1 MSEPSP
7 LQSMFSELNKAIHV
21 SDYKQVLK
29 ISNKIIHSKDGN
41 KDEKAMHCK
50 VVALIYLGQ
59 FEEALKFIQTTP
71 EIKNS
76 LIFEKAYCHF
86 RLHQMNEALDAINES
101 KDLENRQMEL
111 KAQIL
116 FKLGSYEEALSLYKK
131 LIKECADDFE
141 SERKANLLAATASM
155 ALWKNQS
162 TEIKLP
168 LNTYE
173 QMYNKGCELLG
184 KGKSK
189 EGEKMLE
196 NAIKA
201 CKEYFAEYS
210 ESEEEELQEELSP
223 LQVQL
228 AYAIQLQGREEE
240 ALKIYNQVLRSRPS
254 DVGTVAIASNNIIT
268 INREQNVFDSKKKLK
283 ATLLPEIQKKLIPKQ
298 LSLMERNKALLY
310 MYSNQWEACRKLL
323 KNLQRAEKNSD
334 VPCLIQASQLHREKN
349 YEKAIGYLEDFIE
362 NHSDPDVHSIDLTH
376 IKLTLVQFLYRQGY
390 IDRACDVLES
400 IGEMSHTPGIVSLL
414 IALCGQKKGKESK
427 AIKIFNE
434 AVAWHKKR
442 KSADEIQRKL
452 LWENAQYKIKH
463 GRHERAA
470 EMLEKLRVMD
480 HNNVKVLAQLIFA
493 YSMFNPTKAHQLS
506 EDLPSL
512 EQMSVSVDVESL
524 EKNATQLL
532 APRYIKRQAKQLAK
546 MQESKGKEKGSGDKP
561 VPKKDLVSEAKTDQT
576 IKTDKKKRK
585 KKKKRLPKDFNPTME
600 PDPERWTP
608 LRERSYYK
616 GRRRDKKKGV
626 STGTQGTA
634 GSAVTDNLDMSKGS
648 TGSATTTSKPVSSPQ
663 VTPKP
668 PAGARP
674 KGKQTARSRKKKGK
688 GGW

>member
-1 MSEPSP
+1 MAEPNP

-50 VVALIYLGQ
+50 VVSLIYLSQ

-71 EIKNS
+71 EIQNV

-86 RLHQMNEALDAINES
+86 RLRQMDDALDAVNES
-101 KDLENRQMEL
+101 KELDNRQMEL

-116 FKLGSYEEALSLYKK
+116 FKLGSYKEALSLYKK
-131 LIKECADDFE
+131 LVKECADDFE

-155 ALWKNQS
+155 ALWENQH

-201 CKEYFAEYS
+201 CKDYFAEYP
-210 ESEEEELQEELSP
+210 ESEEEEIQDELSP

-228 AYAIQLQGREEE
+228 GYALQLQGREEE

-283 ATLLPEIQKKLIPKQ
+283 ATLLPEIQQKLVPKQ
-298 LSLMERNKALLY
+298 LSLMEINKALLY
-310 MYSNQWEACRKLL
+310 MYSNQWDACRKLL
-323 KNLQRAEKNSD
+323 KNLQRSNKNSD
-334 VPCLIQASQLHREKN
+334 VPCLIQASQLQREKN
-349 YEKAIGYLEDFIE
+349 YEKAIAYLEDFIE

-376 IKLTLVQFLYRQGY
+376 IKLTLVQFLYSQGH
-390 IDRACDVLES
+390 IDRACNVLES
-400 IGEMSHTPGIVSLL
+400 IDQICQTPGIVSL
-414 IALCGQKKGKESK
+414 IVALCEQKKGKESK
-427 AIKIFNE
+427 AIKILNN
-434 AVAWHKKR
+434 AVAWHKK
-442 KSADEIQRKL
+442 KQSADAIQRKL

-463 GRHERAA
+463 GRHEQAA
-470 EMLEKLRVMD
+470 EMLEKLQVVD

-512 EQMSVSVDVESL
+512 EEMSVSVDVESL
-524 EKNATQLL
+524 ERNATQLL
-532 APRYIKRQAKQLAK
+532 APRYVKRQAKQLAK
-546 MQESKGKEKGSGDKP
+546 MQENKEKASGDKAAS
-561 VPKKDLVSEAKTDQT
+561 KKAVVSEAKTDQV

-585 KKKKRLPKDFNPTME
+585 KKKKRLPKEFNPSVE

-616 GRRRDKKKGV
+616 GRRRDKRKGV
-626 STGTQGTA
+626 GTGTQGTA
-634 GSAVTDNLDMSKGS
+634 GSAVTDNLDMSKQS
-648 TGSATTTSKPVSSPQ
+648 SSAGASTTTKPASSPP
-663 VTPKP
+663 VNSPKP